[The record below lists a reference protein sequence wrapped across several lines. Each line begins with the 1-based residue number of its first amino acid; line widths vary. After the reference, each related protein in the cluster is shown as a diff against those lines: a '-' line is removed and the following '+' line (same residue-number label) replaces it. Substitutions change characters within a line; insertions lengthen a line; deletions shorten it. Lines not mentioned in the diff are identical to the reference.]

1 MWTHV
6 AVTRDASGHFKIY
19 LNGELDQ
26 AGGKPGPKD
35 LKGLRIGH
43 SNVPQGT
50 GASLAEYRVWNVCRT
65 PDEIRANFNRTF
77 GGQTGPTGLALQCT
91 GDNWGAL
98 NGSARVAKTT
108 DYPAVLSEEQAKA
121 MDAKYAKFHALAVK
135 PGNKETGKA
144 LATVCMGCHLV
155 NGTGGQIG
163 PNLSGAG
170 AMGVEGVLR
179 NLLDPSAAMEPGYRV
194 YRLEMND
201 GSLKEGFLVSED
213 EKAIVFRTVG
223 LPDERIARDQFRS
236 GKYLKRSLMPEG
248 LLDAFSGEQVS
259 DLFSYLMTLK

>member
-1 MWTHV
+1 M
-6 AVTRDASGHFKIY
+6 AVTRDAAGHLKIY

-26 AGGKPGPKD
+26 AEGKPEPKD
-35 LKGLRIGH
+35 LKGLRIGQ

-65 PDEIRANFNRTF
+65 PEEIRAGFNRTF
-77 GGQTGPTGLALQCT
+77 PGQKPAGLALQLS
-91 GDNWGAL
+91 GDTWGSL
-98 NGSARVAKTT
+98 NGSAKVAKTT
-108 DYPAVLSEEQAKA
+108 DFPHVLTPEEAKA
-121 MDAKYAKFHALAVK
+121 MDDKYAKFHALATK

-144 LATVCMGCHLV
+144 LAAICMGCHTI

-170 AMGVEGVLR
+170 AMGVDGVLR
-179 NLLDPSAAMEPGYRV
+179 NLLDPNAAMEPGYRV

-213 EKAIVFRTVG
+213 EKAIVFRAVG
-223 LPDERIARDQFRS
+223 LPDERIAKDQFRS

-248 LLDAFSGEQVS
+248 LLDALPPEQVS